1 MKDYKWF
8 FYQRS
13 TSSLSLTHVSHYN
26 ALFTCKQ
33 ALSTVFGTRG
43 TQKLYIYIYIYIIY
57 VCMYY
62 IYIHI
67 IHILFCVK
75 NVCKNWNLFKKC
87 WLCKSF
93 KNICLVIISI

>member
-43 TQKLYIYIYIYIIY
+43 TQKLYIYIYIYI
-57 VCMYY
+57 YY
-62 IYIHI
+62 IYIYYICMHVLYIYTYNTYI
-67 IHILFCVK
+67 I
-75 NVCKNWNLFKKC
+75 
-87 WLCKSF
+87 LCKE
-93 KNICLVIISI
+93 CL